1 MKNFLFVPA
10 CAIVAACA
18 LTSCQKEDKSVVTL
32 AKELTT
38 ELRTVIDHPTAEA
51 AAPRVK
57 VLNKRLM
64 DAMARTCTLN
74 ENALRR
80 SVGKEGQE
88 AAELVTAL
96 DALAREV
103 ARVRASLPVT
113 SYDGEV
119 DEDQLVMAVGAST
132 TEGSYKDADATRRE
146 AGSKYLQ
153 EDAIDDHKE
162 PPPFAECYGS
172 EALREALSYTVT
184 PADVPVMRFDSAEDV
199 VAVPDKAPVSEDLSS
214 VVAEGESADKPAD
227 EGADD
232 ADKSDADSLDEPA
245 DSGDS
250 DSDDADSGSSESS
263 EDSSSDD
270 SSSDDSSSE
279 DSLDIGDIP
288 LDLDI

>member
-18 LTSCQKEDKSVVTL
+18 LTSCQKEEKSVVTL

-74 ENALRR
+74 ANALRR
-80 SVGKEGQE
+80 SVGKEGRE
-88 AAELVTAL
+88 AAELVAEL

-119 DEDQLVMAVGAST
+119 DEAQLVMAVGAST
-132 TEGSYKDADATRRE
+132 PEGSYKDSADARRE

-172 EALREALSYTVT
+172 EALKEALSYTVT
-184 PADVPVMRFDSAEDV
+184 PANVPVMRFDSAEDV

-214 VVAEGESADKPAD
+214 VADGDEGEDKAAEEPSGDADAAEEETDGSDEPAD
-227 EGADD
+227 EG
-232 ADKSDADSLDEPA
+232 DSE
-245 DSGDS
+245 STDS
-250 DSDDADSGSSESS
+250 DSGSDSSE
-263 EDSSSDD
+263 SSDD
-270 SSSDDSSSE
+270 SSSD

>member
-172 EALREALSYTVT
+172 EALKEALSYTVT

-214 VVAEGESADKPAD
+214 VAEEGESADEA
-227 EGADD
+227 ADD
-232 ADKSDADSLDEPA
+232 ADKADADSSDEPA
-245 DSGDS
+245 DSGEADS
-250 DSDDADSGSSESS
+250 TDADSGSSESS
-263 EDSSSDD
+263 DD
-270 SSSDDSSSE
+270 SSSDDSGSDDSSSD